1 MEHILDFTNE
11 ALKNFLTEKGQK
23 AFRAN
28 QLFEWL
34 YRRQISSFD
43 EIDNMKKEFIADLKQ
58 WFQIDRLT
66 VKTIQTSQDGTKK
79 FLFELTDGNL
89 IETVLMH
96 HDYGNSVC
104 ITSQVGCN
112 MGCAFCAS
120 GMKKKLGSI

>member
-43 EIDNMKKEFIADLKQ
+43 EIDNMKKRVHRRFETMVSNRPIDGQNHSNQSRRNKEIFI
-58 WFQIDRLT
+58 
-66 VKTIQTSQDGTKK
+66 
-79 FLFELTDGNL
+79 
-89 IETVLMH
+89 
-96 HDYGNSVC
+96 
-104 ITSQVGCN
+104 
-112 MGCAFCAS
+112 
-120 GMKKKLGSI
+120 